1 MDLQMEMSASRP
13 FDIIFDGKEVV
24 CQKEYHELLMTLFY
38 ICRTIWV
45 LCTWHPKPCKTRWLL
60 VQHQNPVNTS
70 QPLMLYYIVLSLS
83 LSPCMYYELYIYI
96 YLHVKIYYYH
106 MYIYSTYN
114 RPHARASTMTTPSI
128 QVTWTEPV
136 GVQTSEFEQNTLG
149 TWWKLCGRGAEN
161 QPPMCCTYFPPQT
174 IQLKKPEHHSFK
186 WKGTIIWSKSFRT
199 FAVNNANFTVL
210 PLDTGFRK
218 ENMVNF
224 MAGTFNARLPWNR
237 AHLSWVPAFIARELR
252 GRRWNN

>member
-1 MDLQMEMSASRP
+1 MERRWFAKRSTMNCSWRYFIFAERFGFYAPDIPSHVKRDGFWSNIKTQSIQVSRSCY
-13 FDIIFDGKEVV
+13 II
-24 CQKEYHELLMTLFY
+24 LF
-38 ICRTIWV
+38 
-45 LCTWHPKPCKTRWLL
+45 
-60 VQHQNPVNTS
+60 
-70 QPLMLYYIVLSLS
+70 SLS